1 MKCHKTIV
9 PFALDSYLS
18 TLLFAQRFLSLVAR
32 ERDILLPRAWKEFQ
46 LQINATDDSILAKL
60 IPNTNASKS
69 RMLYKL
75 LSLLE
80 RNADLDQSANSR
92 SISTSWPTCDLLK
105 RSIGPAKV
113 PASSTETVYR
123 SSKNRSVSL
132 SFFPTL
138 WRAPLHIGRVS
149 RWQSGEIDAVGCQGS
164 PLEDDRFSY
173 QRFHLV
179 FVFHRHTPSMIR
191 VKPPFHLRDPL
202 DPHCKP
208 SNYGKHFCNVL

>member
-1 MKCHKTIV
+1 MTRYWLNWYPIPMQVNRECFTNYFYSSKETQISTNLFDQFSIDFHQLADLWLAQTILQKF
-9 PFALDSYLS
+9 PPPPWKQ
-18 TLLFAQRFLSLVAR
+18 LFIDLRKIDRFLFF
-32 ERDILLPRAWKEFQ
+32 P
-46 LQINATDDSILAKL
+46 
-60 IPNTNASKS
+60 
-69 RMLYKL
+69 
-75 LSLLE
+75 
-80 RNADLDQSANSR
+80 
-92 SISTSWPTCDLLK
+92 
-105 RSIGPAKV
+105 
-113 PASSTETVYR
+113 
-123 SSKNRSVSL
+123 SL

-164 PLEDDRFSY
+164 PLEGDRFSY

>member
-1 MKCHKTIV
+1 MTRYWRIPILMQVNRECFTNYFHSSKETQI
-9 PFALDSYLS
+9 S
-18 TLLFAQRFLSLVAR
+18 TN
-32 ERDILLPRAWKEFQ
+32 
-46 LQINATDDSILAKL
+46 LQILDRFPPVGRLAQTTLQKFPPPPRKQL
-60 IPNTNASKS
+60 FI
-69 RMLYKL
+69 
-75 LSLLE
+75 
-80 RNADLDQSANSR
+80 DLRKIDR
-92 SISTSWPTCDLLK
+92 FFP
-105 RSIGPAKV
+105 
-113 PASSTETVYR
+113 
-123 SSKNRSVSL
+123 SL

-164 PLEDDRFSY
+164 PLEGDRFSY

-208 SNYGKHFCNVL
+208 PTMENIFVTFCNRLIQ

>member
-1 MKCHKTIV
+1 MTRYWLNWYPILMQVNRECFTNYFYSSKETQISTNLQILDRFPPVSRPVTCSND
-9 PFALDSYLS
+9 PSALQKSPPS
-18 TLLFAQRFLSLVAR
+18 PRKQLFIDLRKIDRFLFF
-32 ERDILLPRAWKEFQ
+32 P
-46 LQINATDDSILAKL
+46 
-60 IPNTNASKS
+60 
-69 RMLYKL
+69 
-75 LSLLE
+75 
-80 RNADLDQSANSR
+80 
-92 SISTSWPTCDLLK
+92 
-105 RSIGPAKV
+105 
-113 PASSTETVYR
+113 
-123 SSKNRSVSL
+123 SL

-164 PLEDDRFSY
+164 PLEGDRFSY